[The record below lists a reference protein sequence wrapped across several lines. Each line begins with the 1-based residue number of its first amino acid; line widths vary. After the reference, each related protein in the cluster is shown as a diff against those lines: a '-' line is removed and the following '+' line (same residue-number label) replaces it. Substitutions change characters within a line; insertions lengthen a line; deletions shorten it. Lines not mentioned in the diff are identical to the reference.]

1 MNSRDEGLLAKCFL
15 LAVELQRLLLVN
27 RLQAEEALGME
38 KEIDL
43 SERQAEQAQQDCSS
57 ARLQL
62 ERLEGELAAQKA
74 ASESLARETK
84 ETQLRELAA
93 AREEWEQKHSL
104 ELKAVQD
111 SLLRDLRIEVER
123 VRKEEKLKYDAKLA
137 QLLLQSQRAATKHPP
152 ETRPTQAS
160 PIKMS
165 YTFDSLR
172 NSEAEVGASGPANG
186 LGKYRSLMVA
196 SKRRSVDVKSV
207 GERSSD
213 LSKSHLTQSAL
224 VQESAISRSRD
235 W

>member
-104 ELKAVQD
+104 EVKAVQD

-172 NSEAEVGASGPANG
+172 NSEAELGPANG
-186 LGKYRSLMVA
+186 LGKYRSLMVT